1 MSDMDSRILLGLT
14 YGYPK
19 CCVKHFVLTFDNDR
33 RINLPLHGTGY
44 KPCPSCA
51 VKSEEDL
58 LEAINLNSVFTCC
71 FYLFNLSFFCLIVL
85 VHK

>member
-58 LEAINLNSVFTCC
+58 LEAINLNRNYPYEFPITDDE
-71 FYLFNLSFFCLIVL
+71 YD
-85 VHK
+85 